1 MNMGSLIDRLFFF
14 LLFSNIFLAICV
26 TSLVFETY
34 FILFHQIPEI
44 KYPLFLF
51 CSTLS
56 LYCFHRLYRFDFSAD
71 RTQLSERHIW
81 IKENK
86 ILFFTVFGLAIIG
99 VLISILFF
107 ISLKTVFYLSPIA
120 ATSFA
125 YTVHCIPTRKGWI
138 RLRDVP
144 GIKIITISL
153 VLGLTTVLLPVFVL
167 DDLSLIKRPE
177 VIMVFFR
184 RVLFIFAITIPFD
197 IRDVDYDGA
206 NGTRTIPVV
215 YGIAKAKTIAVIA
228 LFLFFISAAVQY
240 FVIPNSNPYYSISLS
255 ISTGMSILAILLTN
269 EKRKDVYYSFFV
281 EGMMLLQCLLVMAV
295 HKL

>member
-1 MNMGSLIDRLFFF
+1 MKFDGFIKRLFYFF
-14 LLFSNIFLAICV
+14 LFSNIFLGLCV

-34 FILFHQIPEI
+34 FILFHQIPEL
-44 KYPLFLF
+44 KYPFFLF
-51 CSTLS
+51 CSTLT
-56 LYCFHRLYRFDFSAD
+56 LYCFHRIYRFDFNAD
-71 RTQLSERHIW
+71 HDQLSERHIW
-81 IKENK
+81 IKENR
-86 ILFFTVFGLAIIG
+86 ILFFTVFALAIIG
-99 VLISILFF
+99 ILISILFF
-107 ISLKTVFYLSPIA
+107 ISLKTVLYLSPIA
-120 ATSFA
+120 AASFA
-125 YTVHCIPTRKGWI
+125 YTVHCIPTSKGWI

-153 VLGLTTVLLPVFVL
+153 VLGLTTVLLPVFIQ

-177 VIMVFFR
+177 VIMVFLR

-197 IRDVDYDGA
+197 IRDVDYDEA
-206 NGTRTIPVV
+206 QGTRTIPVV
-215 YGIAKAKTIAVIA
+215 YGIAMAKIIAIIA
-228 LFLFFISAAVQY
+228 LFIFFISAVVQY
-240 FVIPNSNPYYSISLS
+240 FLIPNSNPYYSISLS